1 VAVAYSL
8 FPYLLA
14 EEFEHYAAEIAR
26 VLKPG
31 GRLLATFFLLD
42 EDAREVTH
50 SLADPHCFRYAAGPI
65 TSTGPNRGG
74 LGAYDEKYVQEVLHK
89 NGIEVGPPIFGSWRA
104 QSDGRFWEDALV
116 GIKQP
121 RGQAER

>member
-1 VAVAYSL
+1 MAVAHSL

-42 EDAREVTH
+42 EEAREVDLLIGRSTLF
-50 SLADPHCFRYAAGPI
+50 SIPDGPDHDH
-65 TSTGPNRGG
+65 
-74 LGAYDEKYVQEVLHK
+74 GAK
-89 NGIEVGPPIFGSWRA
+89 SWR
-104 QSDGRFWEDALV
+104 
-116 GIKQP
+116 P
-121 RGQAER
+121 RRLR